1 MLQRCDDP
9 SLKRSLSGP
18 LRFCIRTSNNN
29 FSIVQSR
36 NSPNEHKPAET
47 ALPAIPKLR
56 ILLPE
61 QLLESS
67 RFEQLVES
75 KKRELEDKQKAL
87 FNGNLKSGNK
97 MVELHSLPNE
107 SQSPSFPTQ
116 SPAQPDHL
124 GSDDQHSFWPTDQ
137 SSDDP
142 LHLGPESGEK
152 EAETHN
158 NLLQNFLNDSV
169 ETIPKDSGLNS
180 NETEYISLERLAGE
194 LSTFLKPSISHAITK
209 KNYH

>member
-1 MLQRCDDP
+1 MKQPKVILQRCDDP
-9 SLKRSLSGP
+9 ALKRSLRGP
-18 LRFCIRTSNNN
+18 LRFCIRTTNNN
-29 FSIVQSR
+29 FSIVHSR
-36 NSPNEHKPAET
+36 KSPDPEKIADVAHP
-47 ALPAIPKLR
+47 PIPKLR

-61 QLLESS
+61 QLLETS

-75 KKRELEDKQKAL
+75 KRLEEKREKAL
-87 FNGNLKSGNK
+87 LNGTLKPGDT
-97 MVELHSLPNE
+97 MVELHSLPSE
-107 SQSPSFPTQ
+107 SQSPSFPSQ

-124 GSDDQHSFWPTDQ
+124 RSDDQNSFWPSDQ
-137 SSDDP
+137 SAEDP

-194 LSTFLKPSISHAITK
+194 LSFFRNK
-209 KNYH
+209 